1 MHCNCSTTL
10 KSPETAVGSW
20 LQLPWLKHG
29 FLAIPVQASPK
40 AQALIRILV
49 SLFSP
54 SPHSGCLSPPS
65 RLRQEDGQTSW
76 CLRICKHSLFLL
88 CKNNTG
94 PQRPL
99 LAKSNTWPGSMILS
113 VCLFL
118 IKWKSEV
125 CIFTLYKLGWQNGVI
140 WTWSVSPY
148 LWLTS
153 LLYFFSLLAL
163 CDFIVCRIS
172 QILKINLSL
181 LSKNMAP
188 KEFYSWFNEHKESID
203 ILFLAKRHNIN
214 YINLNKT
221 SVFICKEGAWKPPV
235 LSQLQGSIHSKIL
248 LYPIIRIPG

>member
-10 KSPETAVGSW
+10 KSPETAVDSR

-113 VCLFL
+113 VCFL
-118 IKWKSEV
+118 LSERMRCV
-125 CIFTLYKLGWQNGVI
+125 FSLCTSWAGRRGLSGHE
-140 WTWSVSPY
+140 VSHP
-148 LWLTS
+148 TSGS
-153 LLYFFSLLAL
+153 LLYYIFS
-163 CDFIVCRIS
+163 
-172 QILKINLSL
+172 LSL
-181 LSKNMAP
+181 LFVISLSAGYLK
-188 KEFYSWFNEHKESID
+188 SWKLIW
-203 ILFLAKRHNIN
+203 A
-214 YINLNKT
+214 
-221 SVFICKEGAWKPPV
+221 C
-235 LSQLQGSIHSKIL
+235 
-248 LYPIIRIPG
+248 